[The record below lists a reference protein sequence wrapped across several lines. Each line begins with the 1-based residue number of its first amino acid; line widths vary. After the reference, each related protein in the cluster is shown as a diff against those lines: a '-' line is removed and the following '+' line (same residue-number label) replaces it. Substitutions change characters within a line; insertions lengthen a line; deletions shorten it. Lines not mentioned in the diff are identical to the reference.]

1 MNSRHEEL
9 LMTIDRLGIVK
20 IKHLLSIHNL
30 SSYRNA
36 CRVVNQLSEYT
47 HQIYYEK
54 EKVIYLN
61 KAGREYIGSDKEVT
75 KSMQIGHYLLR
86 NDVYIHFD
94 CPYDWKNEYT
104 LEVEEAPSRKVDG
117 IIFGDQMKVNN
128 KKKVVADALFT
139 RNGYTH
145 IIEIDNQL
153 NMTDNRKKVQSYAEI
168 IPLVRKNFESTPIIY
183 FFTTTEARKTKLSAW
198 LRERSLR
205 AEVKLYDE
213 IK

>member
-1 MNSRHEEL
+1 
-9 LMTIDRLGIVK
+9 MTIDRLGIVK
-20 IKHLLSIHNL
+20 IKHLLSIHDL
-30 SSYRNA
+30 KSYRNA

-61 KAGREYIGSDKEVT
+61 KAGRDYIGTEKEVT

-86 NDVYIHFD
+86 NDAYIHFG
-94 CPYDWKNEYT
+94 CPYDWQNEYA
-104 LEVEEAPSRKVDG
+104 LEAEETPSRKVDG
-117 IIFGDQMKVNN
+117 IIFGDKMKVNN
-128 KKKVVADALFT
+128 KKKVIADALFT

-145 IIEIDNQL
+145 IIEIDNQRD
-153 NMTDNRKKVQSYAEI
+153 MIDNRKKVSSYAEI

-183 FFTTTEARKTKLSAW
+183 FFTTTEARKKKLSAW
-198 LRERSLR
+198 LKEKSIKH
-205 AEVKLYDE
+205 EVKLYDE